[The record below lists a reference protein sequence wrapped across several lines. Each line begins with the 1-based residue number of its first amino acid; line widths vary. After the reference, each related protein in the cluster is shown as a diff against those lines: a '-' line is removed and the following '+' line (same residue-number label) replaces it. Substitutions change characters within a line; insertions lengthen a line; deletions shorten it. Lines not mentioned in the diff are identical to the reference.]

1 MKSVEIFRDVK
12 MSNPSA
18 RSRCTW
24 RPRWRLAILGLASM
38 AWLVMG
44 RVDLAAAQPR
54 TVAPIYWQQ
63 RLFFIPYQINR
74 HDQSLRAVAKV
85 QLLISR
91 DGISD
96 WRVLEQAEP
105 NVQGFSYHAP
115 EDGEYWFALRHLDQR
130 GQPWPRDLS
139 LPNTKSGQNTR
150 DLSVLNSKSRQNTR
164 TAVQPQLRIMVDT
177 HLPELELSGALNAT
191 GAVVVR
197 YEARDASLRPETL
210 VIEVRPAGGTW
221 LPLNPGPPDV
231 SHADRLVGRVEW
243 NAPFGAGTVEV
254 RGSIA
259 DGAGH
264 RAQASAQVTLSGP
277 SLRMPGAAIAPAPA
291 RGNRADDRGGPS
303 QHTLSVDSFRS
314 TTSTPAQD
322 WPAANRLPPK
332 SIASNEA
339 VNLFAGPRLPAP
351 PPIRNPYSTSAPASS
366 SRRTPARLIGEG
378 TIDLTPMYR
387 PAPVSQMP
395 GPFD

>member
-1 MKSVEIFRDVK
+1 
-12 MSNPSA
+12 
-18 RSRCTW
+18 
-24 RPRWRLAILGLASM
+24 M

-44 RVDLAAAQPR
+44 RVDLATAQPR

-74 HDQSLRAVAKV
+74 HDKSLRAVAKV

-115 EDGEYWFALRHLDQR
+115 EDGEYWFALRHLDQH
-130 GQPWPRDLS
+130 GQPWPRALS
-139 LPNTKSGQNTR
+139 IPNTKSRPSTPA
-150 DLSVLNSKSRQNTR
+150 
-164 TAVQPQLRIMVDT
+164 AVQPQLRIMVDT

-243 NAPFGAGTVEV
+243 NAPFGAGAVEV
-254 RGSIA
+254 TGNHS
-259 DGAGH
+259 
-264 RAQASAQVTLSGP
+264 
-277 SLRMPGAAIAPAPA
+277 GAASKTIDHPDVVTTGADRLVIAVT
-291 RGNRADDRGGPS
+291 GVNDDETAASFTGETGGDF
-303 QHTLSVDSFRS
+303 TLATDDLTALGTDMALSMQTAGMASSGTISGGTWTYGGATETWATVAFAIFDSGGD
-314 TTSTPAQD
+314 TSD
-322 WPAANRLPPK
+322 LDAAN
-332 SIASNEA
+332 
-339 VNLFAGPRLPAP
+339 LFPYQ
-351 PPIRNPYSTSAPASS
+351 NPFFF
-366 SRRTPARLIGEG
+366 
-378 TIDLTPMYR
+378 R
-387 PAPVSQMP
+387 PAIV
-395 GPFD
+395 GY